1 MVKCIICGQEAEKFV
16 PFGLKPR
23 PAKCP
28 HCGSLERH
36 RLVWQMLRHYS
47 LPSPSRTQIQ
57 LLHFAPEQCLS
68 THLRERLGDGYLS
81 VDLTPGAA
89 MRVMDITR
97 LELPDASV
105 DGILCSHVLEHIPDD
120 RRAMA
125 EMRRVLRPDG
135 WAIVIV
141 PLRGERTL
149 EEAEASQNPAFSREK
164 DFGQADHVRFYG
176 RDVVER
182 LSQAGFLVETFNAVD
197 RFGKDELAY
206 FGLKNE
212 PAFLCRP
219 SSTDSPSE

>member
-1 MVKCIICGQEAEKFV
+1 
-16 PFGLKPR
+16 
-23 PAKCP
+23 
-28 HCGSLERH
+28 
-36 RLVWQMLRHYS
+36 
-47 LPSPSRTQIQ
+47 
-57 LLHFAPEQCLS
+57 
-68 THLRERLGDGYLS
+68 
-81 VDLTPGAA
+81 

-141 PLRGERTL
+141 PLRGERTI

-164 DFGQADHVRFYG
+164 DFGQADHVRYYG

-182 LSQAGFLVETFNAVD
+182 LSQAGFRVETFNAVD